1 MTRCHD
7 IFPTIGFQVFLND
20 ADVEPTP
27 CLPAGFELLQLKPSW
42 LPDNRWNE
50 TVDRLDA
57 SLNYSSTRE
66 MIQSV
71 YLHLVFLEDLLAI
84 NEDNISGPWNPDLC
98 ESWMAVRWN
107 EQNDDWKR
115 LMGRAL
121 IDSTN
126 CFEETGPQY
135 ERPSFFLLTRE
146 WMNENDYHE
155 LAEYDGAS
163 LTFRASELD
172 TPPQVVRDNATGVWS
187 QVIPSTQNQIVP
199 TTDE

>member
-1 MTRCHD
+1 MTCCHD
-7 IFPTIGFQVFLND
+7 IFPNACFLVNQNSQHD
-20 ADVEPTP
+20 EPTP
-27 CLPAGFELLQLKPSW
+27 CLPAEFELVRLKPSW

-57 SLNYSSTRE
+57 SLDYSSTPE

-84 NEDNISGPWNPDLC
+84 NEDNDTSLISDLC

-163 LTFRASELD
+163 LTFRACELD
-172 TPPQVVRDNATGVWS
+172 TPPQVVRDHATGAWS
-187 QVIPSTQNQIVP
+187 QVIPSTQDQIVP
-199 TTDE
+199 TTHE